1 MTIQISVVIW
11 TIICFAA
18 LYLILKNLLFKP
30 VLEVMDKRQEKIAS
44 AHEREE
50 KARTAALE
58 EKETRL
64 KEIEAMK
71 LEAEKESKA
80 EIEKVRLEGK
90 NQLENAKRERIEI
103 VDKHFIKMEEEYAAD
118 LKKADRLLE
127 SKAND
132 FIAHSLIG

>member
-30 VLEVMDKRQEKIAS
+30 VLGVMDKRQEKIAS

-103 VDKHFIKMEEEYAAD
+103 VEKHFIKMEEEYASD
-118 LKKADRLLE
+118 LKKADLVLE
-127 SKAND
+127 SKTND